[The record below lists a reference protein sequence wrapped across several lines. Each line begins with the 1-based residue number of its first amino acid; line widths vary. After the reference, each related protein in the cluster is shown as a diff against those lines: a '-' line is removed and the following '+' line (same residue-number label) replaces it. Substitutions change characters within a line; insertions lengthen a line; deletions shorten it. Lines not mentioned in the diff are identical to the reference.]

1 MLSDIKQN
9 QNAKQKITGDDRN
22 GIRSQHF
29 ERNNSVLNCPWIS
42 AFFIY
47 LNDQHSITAITVQ
60 GSELLCKLL
69 FTLSVQTGVN
79 TDSLGPVYNQ

>member
-1 MLSDIKQN
+1 MLSDIKKKPKRK
-9 QNAKQKITGDDRN
+9 AKETTRRITGDDRN
-22 GIRSQHF
+22 GIRSQRF

-47 LNDQHSITAITVQ
+47 LYDQHSITAITVQ

-69 FTLSVQTGVN
+69 LTLLVQTGVN
-79 TDSLGPVYNQ
+79 GGS